1 MRRAPDPTEI
11 PYTEVAPPADLAR
24 HVDRFWLRTTLR
36 LNLERPHRVLPDGCV
51 DVIVNLARGTAELVG
66 TMTRAQVIPEGPA
79 EIIAVRFRPGTAAA
93 VAGRPLAELTDH
105 NPRVAELGLP
115 EAALIDAV
123 SRAGATQ
130 ARLAVLTS
138 WVRDRLAGA
147 APPDPLVARAV
158 ACLSAPERTA
168 DAATRVET
176 VARRLGVTRQ
186 HLARLFRREV
196 GITPKELARIARVQR
211 ATAAI
216 EQGGTELAQLAVALG
231 YFDQSHLAYDVRQL
245 LGITPVALAAERP
258 LALPHLFEREVPILQ
273 SSARG
278 RP

>member
-36 LNLERPHRVLPDGCV
+36 PDPVRPHRVLPDGCV
-51 DVIVNLARGTAELVG
+51 DVIVNVARGSAELVG
-66 TMTRAQVIPEGPA
+66 TMTRAQVVPEAPA

-115 EAALIDAV
+115 ESALIDAV
-123 SRAGATQ
+123 SQAGTTQ
-130 ARLAVLTS
+130 ARLAVLAG
-138 WVRDRLAGA
+138 WVRDRIAGA
-147 APPDPLVARAV
+147 GRPDPLVAHAV
-158 ACLSAPERTA
+158 AWLSAPERA
-168 DAATRVET
+168 AEAATRVEL

-216 EQGGTELAQLAVALG
+216 ERGGAELAQIALELG
-231 YFDQSHLAYDVRQL
+231 YFDQSHLAHDVREL
-245 LGITPVALAAERP
+245 IGVTPGVLAAERP
-258 LALPHLFEREVPILQ
+258 IALPHLFEAEVPILQ

-278 RP
+278 GP